1 MFYAFML
8 LFLHIICLFNIN
20 LLSFFLCKNVKPMRM
35 GNLYLIFCHI
45 LHIKCMELCLWG
57 LNNNHVKILPW
68 CHLFHS
74 IFFFFSFF
82 LFKAG
87 VSLIALGQNM
97 APQFFFL
104 FVLVNKVIVSELHL
118 FVYVLSIATF
128 LLQWHNWII
137 VTKTM

>member
-1 MFYAFML
+1 MVPL
-8 LFLHIICLFNIN
+8 IPFN
-20 LLSFFLCKNVKPMRM
+20 F
-35 GNLYLIFCHI
+35 
-45 LHIKCMELCLWG
+45 
-57 LNNNHVKILPW
+57 
-68 CHLFHS
+68 
-74 IFFFFSFF
+74 FFFFSFF

-128 LLQWHNWII
+128 LLQ
-137 VTKTM
+137 